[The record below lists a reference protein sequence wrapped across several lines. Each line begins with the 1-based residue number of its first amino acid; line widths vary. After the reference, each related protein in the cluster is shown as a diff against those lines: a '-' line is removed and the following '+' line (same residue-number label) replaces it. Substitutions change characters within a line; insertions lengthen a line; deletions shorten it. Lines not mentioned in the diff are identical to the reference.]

1 MIEHAREVVRATSLP
16 VLVDMDD
23 GYGDALIARDT
34 IFELLET
41 VPNLAAFH
49 IEDQRYPKRCGHIA
63 GKDIV
68 SLDEFMGK
76 LEAALDIRAKL
87 GREKVVVVART
98 DALNAA
104 SGRKDARFGGD
115 IKETVK
121 RLCAFASLGV
131 DVGWA
136 ETNSPNY
143 FVALEIV
150 KRVRDKFSNFPLA
163 YNVSPSFSL
172 KDLERWVDETS
183 DERLND
189 LGYKLRFVT
198 YYDLVVIVRAV
209 EEAIRLFKVK
219 ALLGRSLRSRGKQ
232 GVVWQSI
239 MKLVGVPEDLELER
253 RFIPEAQ
260 KRQEQSEGF
269 R

>member
-23 GYGDALIARDT
+23 GYAMP
-34 IFELLET
+34 LL
-41 VPNLAAFH
+41 PAIRFLNFLKPYQILRLFI

-76 LEAALDIRAKL
+76 LEAVLDIRAKL

-172 KDLERWVDETS
+172 KDWERWVDETS